1 MWVWLY
7 YWKVNCFGCWY
18 LNVRNWRIRRF
29 VWGGLMSD
37 YLIMVELENSMLKD
51 IYVYVKEFKIFYYS

>member
-1 MWVWLY
+1 
-7 YWKVNCFGCWY
+7 
-18 LNVRNWRIRRF
+18 
-29 VWGGLMSD
+29 MSD